1 MCLAWRYKLWGRR
14 PGQAAGMDLPSQPN
28 AESSGPN
35 GQAACARVL
44 ALEVIR
50 RMRGASQPYLL
61 RCADDSSYVVKF
73 QNNPQHVRVLANEML
88 AGRLALLIGLPVAT
102 PAFVEVSPALIRGN
116 PPLELE
122 IGSRRVLC
130 LAGLQFGSRYPGVPS
145 QTLVVDFLPDRL
157 LKKVRNIAS
166 VFLGG
171 FVFDKWTCNCNG
183 RQVIFF
189 RSVDEE
195 DPGYSALLIDQGFC
209 FNDGD
214 WSFPDS
220 PIRGLYPRRLVYE
233 KVVGFK
239 SFEPF
244 LSTVENLDRSQIEA
258 CLSQVPEEWC
268 GPDPGQL
275 QQLAERLYKRRRGI
289 RQAII
294 EAKGGSLKP
303 FPNWRETG
311 VVAQST

>member
-1 MCLAWRYKLWGRR
+1 
-14 PGQAAGMDLPSQPN
+14 
-28 AESSGPN
+28 
-35 GQAACARVL
+35 
-44 ALEVIR
+44 
-50 RMRGASQPYLL
+50 MRGASQPYLL
-61 RCADDSSYVVKF
+61 RCEDAESYVVKF

-88 AGRLALLIGLPVAT
+88 ACRLAMLIGLPVAT
-102 PAFVEVSPALIRGN
+102 PAFVEVSPSLIRGN

-122 IGSRRVLC
+122 IGARRVLC
-130 LAGLQFGSRYPGVPS
+130 LAGLHFGSRFPGVPS

-157 LKKVRNIAS
+157 LGKVRNLAC

-171 FVFDKWTCNCNG
+171 FVFDKWTCNCDG

-195 DPGYSALLIDQGFC
+195 GPAYSALLIDQGFC

-244 LSTVENLDRSQIEA
+244 LSKIENLDSSQIEE
-258 CLSQVPEEWC
+258 CLIDMPEEWC
-268 GPDPGQL
+268 RPDPSQL
-275 QQLAERLYKRRRGI
+275 KRLAEKLYERRTRL
-289 RQAII
+289 RQAIVD
-294 EAKGGSLKP
+294 AKNSSLKP
-303 FPNWRETG
+303 FPNWRETKM
-311 VVAQST
+311 VA

>member
-1 MCLAWRYKLWGRR
+1 MDSHL
-14 PGQAAGMDLPSQPN
+14 QADGKPS
-28 AESSGPN
+28 GLN
-35 GQAACARVL
+35 GQTPGARVL
-44 ALEVIR
+44 AREVIR

-73 QNNPQHVRVLANEML
+73 QNNPQHVRILANEML
-88 AGRLALLIGLPVAT
+88 AARLAMLIGLPVAT
-102 PAFVEVSPALIRGN
+102 PAFVQVPPDLIRGD

-122 IGSRRVLC
+122 IGPRRELC
-130 LAGLQFGSRYPGVPS
+130 RAGVHFGSRYPGEPS
-145 QTLVVDFLPDRL
+145 RTLVVDFLPDRML
-157 LKKVRNIAS
+157 SKVRSMAS

-171 FVFDKWTCNCNG
+171 FVFDKWTCNCDG
-183 RQVIFF
+183 RQVVFF
-189 RSVDEE
+189 RSLNEE
-195 DPGYSALLIDQGFC
+195 DPAYSALLIDQGFC

-233 KVVGFK
+233 KVEGLN

-244 LSTVENLDRSQIEA
+244 LSRVENLDHPQIAA
-258 CLSQVPEEWC
+258 CVTQMPSEWC

-275 QQLAERLYKRRRGI
+275 DRLVEALYKRRRGI

-294 EAKGGSLKP
+294 DAKNSSLKP
-303 FPNWRETG
+303 FPNWRETKG
-311 VVAQST
+311 GARPRQVPWSKRVN

>member
-1 MCLAWRYKLWGRR
+1 MDSHSQPKGELSRLD
-14 PGQAAGMDLPSQPN
+14 GQATPKSI
-28 AESSGPN
+28 
-35 GQAACARVL
+35 L

-61 RCADDSSYVVKF
+61 RCADESNYVVKF
-73 QNNPQHVRVLANEML
+73 QNNPQHVRVLANEMF
-88 AGRLALLIGLPVAT
+88 AARLAMLLDLPVAT
-102 PAFVEVSPALIRGN
+102 PAFVEVPAALVCGT
-116 PPLELE
+116 PPLELD
-122 IGSRRVLC
+122 IGPRRELC
-130 LAGLQFGSRYPGVPS
+130 RAGLQFGSRYPGAPS

-157 LKKVRNIAS
+157 LSRVKSLAS

-183 RQVIFF
+183 RQVVFF
-189 RSVDEE
+189 RSVDEA
-195 DPGYSALLIDQGFC
+195 DSAYSALLIDQGFC

-233 KVVGFK
+233 RVEGLK

-244 LSTVENLDRSQIEA
+244 LSKVENLDSSQIKE
-258 CLSQVPEEWC
+258 CISQVPYEWC
-268 GPDPGQL
+268 GPDPGKL
-275 QQLAERLYKRRRGI
+275 HELAETLYKRRRGV

-294 EAKGGSLKP
+294 DAKNSSLKP
-303 FPNWRETG
+303 FPNWRETK
-311 VVAQST
+311 VAAGPRPDSWPKRVN

>member
-1 MCLAWRYKLWGRR
+1 MNWH
-14 PGQAAGMDLPSQPN
+14 SQPN
-28 AESSGPN
+28 AESSGLS
-35 GQAACARVL
+35 GQAACARVV

-88 AGRLALLIGLPVAT
+88 AGRLAMLIGLPVAT
-102 PAFVEVSPALIRGN
+102 PAVVEVPPGLIRGN

-122 IGSRRVLC
+122 IGPRRVLC
-130 LAGLQFGSRYPGVPS
+130 TAGLHFGSRYPGVPG

-157 LKKVRNIAS
+157 LRNVRNLAS

-195 DPGYSALLIDQGFC
+195 DPAYSALLIDQGFC

-220 PIRGLYPRRLVYE
+220 PIRGLYPRRMVYQN
-233 KVVGFK
+233 VTGFK

-244 LSTVENLDRSQIEA
+244 LPRIENLDRSQIEE
-258 CLSQVPEEWC
+258 CLLDMPKEWC
-268 GPDPGQL
+268 GPDPL
-275 QQLAERLYKRRRGI
+275 ELTQLAERLYKRRSGL

-294 EAKGGSLKP
+294 DAKNGSLKP
-303 FPNWRETG
+303 FPNW
-311 VVAQST
+311 A

>member
-1 MCLAWRYKLWGRR
+1 MISQPQPKLSGLSS
-14 PGQAAGMDLPSQPN
+14 QAAGAP
-28 AESSGPN
+28 
-35 GQAACARVL
+35 VL

-61 RCADDSSYVVKF
+61 RCADASSYVVKF

-88 AGRLALLIGLPVAT
+88 AARLAKLIDLPVAT
-102 PAFVEVSPALIRGN
+102 AAFVEVPFGLIRGD

-122 IGSRRVLC
+122 IGLRRVPC
-130 LAGLQFGSRYPGVPS
+130 QEGLQFGSRFPGDPS

-157 LKKVRNIAS
+157 LRKVKELAS

-183 RQVIFF
+183 RQVVFF
-189 RSVDEE
+189 RAVDEQ
-195 DPGYSALLIDQGFC
+195 DPAYSALLIDQGFC

-233 KVVGFK
+233 GVKGFK
-239 SFEPF
+239 SFHPF
-244 LSTVENLDRSQIEA
+244 LPRIENLDRSQIEE
-258 CLSQVPEEWC
+258 CLRDLPEEWC
-268 GPDPGQL
+268 GPNPGQL
-275 QQLAERLYKRRRGI
+275 TQLAEKLYERRSRL
-289 RQAII
+289 RQAIVD
-294 EAKGGSLKP
+294 AKNSSLKP
-303 FPNWRETG
+303 FPNWRETKM
-311 VVAQST
+311 VA

>member
-1 MCLAWRYKLWGRR
+1 
-14 PGQAAGMDLPSQPN
+14 MDAHSQPSN
-28 AESSGPN
+28 RSAGLSGHA
-35 GQAACARVL
+35 GGARVR

-61 RCADDSSYVVKF
+61 RCEDASNYVVKF

-88 AGRLALLIGLPVAT
+88 AGRLAALIGLPVAS
-102 PAFVEVSPALIRGN
+102 PACVEVPPSLIRGN

-130 LAGLQFGSRYPGVPS
+130 LAGLHFGSRFPGDPS

-157 LKKVRNIAS
+157 LRNVKNLAP

-189 RSVDEE
+189 RTVDEE
-195 DPGYSALLIDQGFC
+195 GPAYSALLIDQGFC

-214 WSFPDS
+214 WNFPDS
-220 PIRGLYPRRLVYE
+220 PIRGLYPRRWIYE
-233 KVVGFK
+233 KVEGFK

-244 LSTVENLDRSQIEA
+244 LSRIENLDRSQIEE
-258 CLSQVPEEWC
+258 CVLQMPEEWC

-275 QQLAERLYKRRRGI
+275 TQLAESLYKRRRGL
-289 RQAII
+289 RQAILD
-294 EAKGGSLKP
+294 AKDSSLHP
-303 FPNWRETG
+303 FPHW
-311 VVAQST
+311 A

>member
-1 MCLAWRYKLWGRR
+1 
-14 PGQAAGMDLPSQPN
+14 MDSYSQSN
-28 AESSGPN
+28 VESSGPD
-35 GQAACARVL
+35 GQAAWAPVR

-88 AGRLALLIGLPVAT
+88 AGRLAMLIGLPVAT
-102 PAFVEVSPALIRGN
+102 PAFVEVPPALVRGN

-122 IGSRRVLC
+122 IGPRRVLC
-130 LAGLQFGSRYPGVPS
+130 LAGLHFGSRYPGLPG

-157 LKKVRNIAS
+157 LSKVHGLAS

-183 RQVIFF
+183 RQVVFF
-189 RSVDEE
+189 RSVNDE
-195 DPGYSALLIDQGFC
+195 DPAYSALLIDQGFC

-233 KVVGFK
+233 KVEGFK

-244 LSTVENLDRSQIEA
+244 LSRIENLDSSQIEE
-258 CLSQVPEEWC
+258 CLLRMPEEWC

-275 QQLAERLYKRRRGI
+275 AQLAEKLYQRRRGI

-294 EAKGGSLKP
+294 EAKNSSLKP
-303 FPNWRETG
+303 FPNWRETER
-311 VVAQST
+311 VARSM

>member
-1 MCLAWRYKLWGRR
+1 
-14 PGQAAGMDLPSQPN
+14 MDSHSQSKG
-28 AESSGPN
+28 ESSGLN
-35 GQAACARVL
+35 GQAARPSVL

-50 RMRGASQPYLL
+50 RMCGASQPYLL

-88 AGRLALLIGLPVAT
+88 AARLAMLIGLPVAT
-102 PAFVEVSPALIRGN
+102 PAFVEVPPGLIRGD

-122 IGSRRVLC
+122 IGPRRVLC
-130 LAGLQFGSRYPGVPS
+130 LAGLQFGSRYPGAPS

-157 LKKVRNIAS
+157 LSKVRSLAS

-189 RSVDEE
+189 RSVDED
-195 DPGYSALLIDQGFC
+195 DPAYSALLIDQGFC

-220 PIRGLYPRRLVYE
+220 PLRGLYPRRLVYE
-233 KVVGFK
+233 KVEGFK

-244 LSTVENLDRSQIEA
+244 LSRIENLEHSQIEE
-258 CLSQVPEEWC
+258 CLSQMPEEWC

-275 QQLAERLYKRRRGI
+275 KQLAERLHRRRRGI

-294 EAKGGSLKP
+294 DAKNSSLKP
-303 FPNWRETG
+303 FPNWRETE
-311 VVAQST
+311 VVA

>member
-1 MCLAWRYKLWGRR
+1 MV
-14 PGQAAGMDLPSQPN
+14 PQPQPYRD
-28 AESSGPN
+28 SSGLSA
-35 GQAACARVL
+35 QALCAKVL
-44 ALEVIR
+44 AREVIQ

-88 AGRLALLIGLPVAT
+88 AGRLAMLIGLPVAT
-102 PAFVEVSPALIRGN
+102 PAFVEVPPRLVVGP

-122 IGSRRVLC
+122 IGPRRVLC
-130 LAGLQFGSRYPGVPS
+130 FAGLHFGSRFPGVPG

-157 LKKVRNIAS
+157 LSKVSNLAS

-171 FVFDKWTCNCNG
+171 FAFDKWTCNCNG

-189 RSVDEE
+189 RSAHEQG
-195 DPGYSALLIDQGFC
+195 PAYTALLIDQGFC
-209 FNDGD
+209 FNDGE

-233 KVVGFK
+233 KVKGFK

-244 LSTVENLDRSQIEA
+244 LSRIENLERAQIEE
-258 CLSQVPEEWC
+258 CVLQMPEEWC
-268 GPDPGQL
+268 GPDPRQL
-275 QQLAERLYKRRRGI
+275 TRLAEKLYERRGGL

-294 EAKGGSLKP
+294 DAKNSSLRP
-303 FPNWRETG
+303 FPNW
-311 VVAQST
+311 A

>member
-1 MCLAWRYKLWGRR
+1 MDSHSQPNLESSGQE
-14 PGQAAGMDLPSQPN
+14 GQAADAP
-28 AESSGPN
+28 
-35 GQAACARVL
+35 VL

-73 QNNPQHVRVLANEML
+73 QNNPQHVRILANEML
-88 AGRLALLIGLPVAT
+88 AGRLAMLIGLPVAT
-102 PAFVEVSPALIRGN
+102 PAFVEVPPALIRGD
-116 PPLELE
+116 PPLQLE
-122 IGSRRVLC
+122 IGPRRMLC
-130 LAGLQFGSRYPGVPS
+130 LAGLHFGSRYPGVPS

-157 LKKVRNIAS
+157 LSKVRSLAS

-183 RQVIFF
+183 RQVVFF

-195 DPGYSALLIDQGFC
+195 DPSYSALLIDQGFC

-233 KVVGFK
+233 KVEGFK

-244 LSTVENLDRSQIEA
+244 LSRIENLDSSQIEE
-258 CLSQVPEEWC
+258 CLLRMPEEWC
-268 GPDPGQL
+268 EPDPSQL
-275 QQLAERLYKRRRGI
+275 AHLAERLYKRRSGL

-294 EAKGGSLKP
+294 EAKNSSLKP
-303 FPNWRETG
+303 FPNWRETER
-311 VVAQST
+311 AARSS